1 MLLSIVLGI
10 TTPTCDYCG
19 AMMYISK
26 ERDDKIWYN
35 KLGSSPGREGVI
47 SVDVNK
53 RVRFI
58 LINNV
63 EQYVS
68 ALQSGRRG
76 SLVT

>member
-1 MLLSIVLGI
+1 
-10 TTPTCDYCG
+10 
-19 AMMYISK
+19 MYVSK

-47 SVDVNK
+47 GVDVSK
-53 RVRFI
+53 GVGVI

-63 EQYVS
+63 EHYVS

-76 SLVT
+76 SLVFHMTPK